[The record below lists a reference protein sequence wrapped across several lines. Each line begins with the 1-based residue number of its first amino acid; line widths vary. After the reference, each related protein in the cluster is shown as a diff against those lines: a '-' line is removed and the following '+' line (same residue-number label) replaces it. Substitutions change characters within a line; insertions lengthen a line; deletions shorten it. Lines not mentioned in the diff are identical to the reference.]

1 VRFASEPRPKETLAH
16 DRAYGELSVMPL
28 SPIPAARV
36 FRLYPAWTVLRGF
49 RCYEGLTQQEL
60 ADSVGASRTT
70 ISSIERR
77 RSIPS
82 VALALAL
89 ARRLDTSVEDL
100 FDLDDLR

>member
-1 VRFASEPRPKETLAH
+1 
-16 DRAYGELSVMPL
+16 MPL
-28 SPIPAARV
+28 NPIPAARV

-49 RCYEGLTQQEL
+49 RAYEGLTQQEL
-60 ADSVGASRTT
+60 ADSVHTSRTT

-89 ARRLDTSVEDL
+89 ARRFDASVEEL
-100 FDLDDLR
+100 FELDDWR